1 MKNDGH
7 FPDLDGRAH
16 SLKNLI
22 RLNTSY
28 TCNLPCAD
36 YILVEKVQKEK
47 KKDIH
52 RNTASESKILCTG
65 NSHQQHINY

>member
-47 KKDIH
+47 KKRIFI
-52 RNTASESKILCTG
+52 AILPLKAKFYALEIAI
-65 NSHQQHINY
+65 NST

>member
-1 MKNDGH
+1 MKSDGH

-47 KKDIH
+47 KRIFIG
-52 RNTASESKILCTG
+52 ILPLKAKFYALEIAI
-65 NSHQQHINY
+65 NST